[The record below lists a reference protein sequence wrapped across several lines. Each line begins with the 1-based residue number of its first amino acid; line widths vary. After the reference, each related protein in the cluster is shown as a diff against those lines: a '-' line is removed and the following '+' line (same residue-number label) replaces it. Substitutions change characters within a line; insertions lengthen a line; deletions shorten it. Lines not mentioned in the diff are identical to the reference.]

1 MKQCGSRNLNNFVL
15 KKSATKNSYNKL
27 IKLSKILGKTIN
39 EDRENERRRRAK
51 REGEELR
58 KGECSTVPEEP
69 EEKPREYLH
78 TTLKDD
84 FQRIF

>member
-1 MKQCGSRNLNNFVL
+1 
-15 KKSATKNSYNKL
+15 
-27 IKLSKILGKTIN
+27 LSKILGKTIN
-39 EDRENERRRRAK
+39 EDRENERRRRTK

-58 KGECSTVPEEP
+58 NGECSTVTEEP